1 VPLAL
6 VESEIGGPTV
16 LILTRRPEEGI
27 VIEGNITVT
36 VLSVD
41 GDRVKVG
48 IEAPASVPILRS
60 ELCSAVIAENR
71 DAAHGLRGNQ
81 ALRRVLR
88 GNVPPRPRA

>member
-1 VPLAL
+1 M
-6 VESEIGGPTV
+6 

-36 VLSVD
+36 VLAVD

-60 ELCSAVIAENR
+60 ELCKAVTRENR
-71 DAAHGLRGNQ
+71 DAASAPRTSE

-88 GNVPPRPRA
+88 GRTVPVK